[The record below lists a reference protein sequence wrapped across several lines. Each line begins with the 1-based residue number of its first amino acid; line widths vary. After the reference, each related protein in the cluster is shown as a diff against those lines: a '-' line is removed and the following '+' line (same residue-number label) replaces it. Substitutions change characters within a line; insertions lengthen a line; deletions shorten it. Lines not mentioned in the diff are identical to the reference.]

1 MTRTENPALA
11 VLPLFT
17 GMHLLGWSE
26 GQRGQPGAGAAPCRT
41 AGGLP
46 LLG

>member
-26 GQRGQPGAGAAPCRT
+26 GGSAGNLALAPLST